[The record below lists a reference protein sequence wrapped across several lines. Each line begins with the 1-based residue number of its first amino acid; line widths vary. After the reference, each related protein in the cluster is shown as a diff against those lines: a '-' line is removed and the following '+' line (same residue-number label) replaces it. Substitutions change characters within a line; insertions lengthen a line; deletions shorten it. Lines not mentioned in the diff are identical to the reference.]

1 MTQLLLDFSERLKD
15 ADGDTVVVDRL
26 SDTEKIISQLLK
38 CSRKKSREVLEKL
51 SKDFDVYSNG
61 WTTQL
66 ILAKDGKIIHNFEAH
81 GETRMY
87 GHKYN
92 PVNEWDFRDFVA
104 GKKMR
109 WKKRKAAERP
119 PKPLKITCT
128 EIQLKRA
135 RQLYYARSAGF
146 NIEYSDYK
154 RFYLVS

>member
-1 MTQLLLDFSERLKD
+1 MTQLLLDFSETLTD

-26 SDTEKIISQLLK
+26 SDTEMIISRLLK
-38 CSRKKSREVLEKL
+38 CNRKKSREVLEKL
-51 SKDFDVYSNG
+51 SKNFDVYSNG

-81 GETRMY
+81 GETRLY

-109 WKKRKAAERP
+109 WEKRKAAEKP
-119 PKPLKITCT
+119 PKPIKITCT
-128 EIQLKRA
+128 EIQMKRA

-146 NIEYSDYK
+146 NIGYADYK
-154 RFYLVS
+154 SFYLVP

>member
-1 MTQLLLDFSERLKD
+1 MTQGLLDFSDTLTD

-26 SDTEKIISQLLK
+26 SDTVRIISLLLK
-38 CSRKKSREVLEKL
+38 CSGKKAREVLAKL
-51 SKDFDVYSNG
+51 RKDFDVYSNG

-66 ILAKDGKIIHNFEAH
+66 ILAKDGRIIHNFELH
-81 GETRMY
+81 GETWQY

-92 PVNEWDFRDFVA
+92 PVNDWDFRVFVA

-109 WKKRKAAERP
+109 WKKREAVQKP

-135 RQLYYARSAGF
+135 KQLYFAHSVGFDIGYA
-146 NIEYSDYK
+146 DYK
-154 RFYLVS
+154 RFYLV

>member
-1 MTQLLLDFSERLKD
+1 MTQLLLDFSETLKD

-26 SDTEKIISQLLK
+26 SDTEKIISELLK
-38 CSRKKSREVLEKL
+38 CSRKKSREVLEEL

>member
-1 MTQLLLDFSERLKD
+1 MQLLLDFSETLTD

-26 SDTEKIISQLLK
+26 SDSARIISRLLK

-66 ILAKDGKIIHNFEAH
+66 ILAKDGRIIHNFEAH

-92 PVNEWDFRDFVA
+92 PVNKLDFRDFIA

-109 WKKRKAAERP
+109 WEKRKAAERP
-119 PKPLKITCT
+119 PKPIKITCT

-135 RQLYYARSAGF
+135 SQLYYARSAGF
-146 NIEYSDYK
+146 SVRYADYK
-154 RFYLVS
+154 RFYLVP

>member
-1 MTQLLLDFSERLKD
+1 MTQLLLDFTETLKD

-26 SDTEKIISQLLK
+26 SDTEEIISRLLK

-66 ILAKDGKIIHNFEAH
+66 ILAKDGRIIHNFEAH

-109 WKKRKAAERP
+109 WEKRKAAEKP
-119 PKPLKITCT
+119 PKPIKTTCT

-146 NIEYSDYK
+146 NIGYADYK
-154 RFYLVS
+154 RFYLV

>member
-1 MTQLLLDFSERLKD
+1 MTQLLLDFSETLTD

-26 SDTEKIISQLLK
+26 CDTEMIISRLLK
-38 CSRKKSREVLEKL
+38 CNRKKSREILEKL

-81 GETRMY
+81 GETRLY

-109 WKKRKAAERP
+109 WEKRKAAEKP
-119 PKPLKITCT
+119 PKPIKITCT

-135 RQLYYARSAGF
+135 KQLYYANSAGF
-146 NIEYSDYK
+146 NIGYADYK
-154 RFYLVS
+154 SFYLVP

>member
-1 MTQLLLDFSERLKD
+1 MTQLLLDFSETLTD

-26 SDTEKIISQLLK
+26 SDTERIISRLLK

-92 PVNEWDFRDFVA
+92 PVNEWDFKDFVA

-109 WKKRKAAERP
+109 REKRTAAQKP

-146 NIEYSDYK
+146 NIGYADYK

>member
-1 MTQLLLDFSERLKD
+1 MTQLLLDFSETLTD

-26 SDTEKIISQLLK
+26 SDTEMIISRLLK

-109 WKKRKAAERP
+109 WEKRKAAEKP
-119 PKPLKITCT
+119 PKPIKITCT

-135 RQLYYARSAGF
+135 RQLYCARSAGF
-146 NIEYSDYK
+146 NIGYADYK